1 MGMKFSYDR
10 RGPSILFSNKRSHIN
25 NDFFDSDG
33 SYESDND
40 NNIRDY
46 NYYIIDNRMKD
57 DISKKIKNF
66 VKSAFERYNST
77 KERSEYLQNIL
88 GENYSNNYWN
98 VFIYQRG
105 YFKVSFSD
113 NFYICV
119 KVLDDYVIIFGQNK
133 NNINNNNKILN
144 ININN
149 NYENDSNK
157 KYIYY
162 IIDNR
167 MKDNITNNIINIVKS
182 SFNENQYTKERTEY
196 IKNKLDKDYSY
207 ILWNIF
213 IYQNGFCK
221 VSFSEEL
228 YICGKIL
235 NDYIII
241 FGQYKKK
248 NKKKDK
254 NKARPR
260 ARSASPIQR
269 RNRSRSRSKDT
280 K

>member
-98 VFIYQRG
+98 VFIYQNG
-105 YFKVSFSD
+105 YCKVSFSD
-113 NFYICV
+113 NCYICG

-133 NNINNNNKILN
+133 NNINNNNKIIN

-213 IYQNGFCK
+213 IYQNGYCK

-241 FGQYKKK
+241 FGQYKK
-248 NKKKDK
+248 NYKKKDK
-254 NKARPR
+254 NKARLR
-260 ARSASPIQR
+260 ARNASPIQR

>member
-98 VFIYQRG
+98 VFIYQNG
-105 YFKVSFSD
+105 YCKVSFSD
-113 NFYICV
+113 NCYICG

-133 NNINNNNKILN
+133 NNINNNNKIIN

-167 MKDNITNNIINIVKS
+167 MKDNITNNIINIVKN

-213 IYQNGFCK
+213 IYQNGYCK

-241 FGQYKKK
+241 FGQYKK
-248 NKKKDK
+248 NYKKKDK
-254 NKARPR
+254 NKARLR
-260 ARSASPIQR
+260 ARNASPIQR